1 MRGSSDLDR
10 KIKIKPIKHGVKGL
24 KSLVEREEEDDSI
37 GFALL
42 QSLDDARY

>member
-10 KIKIKPIKHGVKGL
+10 KIKIKSIKHGVKGL
-24 KSLVEREEEDDSI
+24 KSLVEREEDDSI
-37 GFALL
+37 GLALL